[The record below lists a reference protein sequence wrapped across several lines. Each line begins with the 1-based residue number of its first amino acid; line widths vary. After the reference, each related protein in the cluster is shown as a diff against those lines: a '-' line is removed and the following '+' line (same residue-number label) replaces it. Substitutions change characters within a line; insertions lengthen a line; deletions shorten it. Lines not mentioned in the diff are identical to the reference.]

1 MGDFSYI
8 IKKIYDGKKHFI
20 AVGMYIQYQ
29 NNWYLFDQYL
39 GEKSKP
45 TELII
50 GLKAVQKVLEKLK
63 KHEISNIVCM
73 DKDIAEETFKEYIK
87 EKDDYDR
94 KIRHLE
100 II

>member
-1 MGDFSYI
+1 MSDFDYI
-8 IKKIYDGKKHFI
+8 VKKIYDGKKHFI
-20 AVGMYIQYQ
+20 AVAMYIQYQ

-63 KHEISNIVCM
+63 SHEINDVVYV
-73 DKDIAEETFKEYIK
+73 DKNTAEKTFKEYIND
-87 EKDDYDR
+87 KDDYDR